1 MAEFE
6 DTLNAILSDPDTMG
20 QIMALAGKLGGDPPP
35 PQEERPGPAD
45 PFPLPDLGQMGK
57 LLDLVQT
64 CQQGPRDQTMALLTA
79 LRPFLSPARRE
90 KLDRAI
96 RMAGLSQAARQA
108 WQLWKEGELHV

>member
-20 QIMALAGKLGGDPPP
+20 QIMALAGKLGGGDPPP
-35 PQEERPGPAD
+35 QTQEPPPEQ
-45 PFPLPDLGQMGK
+45 PFPLPDLGQAGK
-57 LLDLVQT
+57 LLELVQS
-64 CQQGPRDQTMALLTA
+64 CQGPRDQTMALLTA
-79 LRPFLSPARRE
+79 LRPFLSPGRQE